1 MKISK
6 DVKRKIHYAAYN
18 NGMLKAVKDFL
29 KALVPKASKD
39 IIEVIDE
46 CIEINEKLGNGY
58 KLCKI
63 DEAIKIM
70 EELQRQEDMGIGY
83 YNPPF
88 YCERCIMIL
97 EAFIEGGK
105 DE

>member
-1 MKISK
+1 M
-6 DVKRKIHYAAYN
+6 RKIHYAAYN

-29 KALVPKASKD
+29 EAIVPKASKD
-39 IIEVIDE
+39 IIKVIDE

-63 DEAIKIM
+63 DEAIQIM

-88 YCERCIMIL
+88 YCERCIKIL
-97 EAFIEGGK
+97 RDFCDERGK
-105 DE
+105 NE